1 MDIRLSY
8 FAVRITSLYLVEI
21 YLIHLAGCFFYFL
34 ATTYPEDQE
43 EYTWMGSLTLGNF
56 SFANFTY
63 IDVFTRYVTSIYWA
77 TVTMATLGRRVGEG
91 LALAGE
97 AGVLQWAD
105 RCTQFV
111 LE

>member
-77 TVTMATLGRRVGEG
+77 TVTMATLGGRVGEG
-91 LALAGE
+91 
-97 AGVLQWAD
+97 
-105 RCTQFV
+105 R
-111 LE
+111 